1 MFKILVPVDGSDH
14 ANRALKHVVDC
25 YAGKCPVELHL
36 VNVQLP
42 IVDWEVRRFLSEAE
56 IEAMLKA
63 KSDDI
68 LDAAEQRAIAA
79 GFQVIRHRRVGEIA
93 GEIAAVAND
102 TGVHKIVMG
111 RHGRGAFKGLLLGSV
126 STKVL
131 HLVDI
136 PVTLVK

>member
-14 ANRALKHVVDC
+14 SKHALCHVIDS

-36 VNVQLP
+36 VNVQIP
-42 IVDWEVRRFLSEAE
+42 IVDWEVRRFLSDAEIDGLLQGKSDEILDEAE
-56 IEAMLKA
+56 Q
-63 KSDDI
+63 
-68 LDAAEQRAIAA
+68 AAVGA
-79 GFQVIRHRRVGEIA
+79 GFQPFRHRRVGDVA
-93 GEIAAVAND
+93 SEIAAVAKE
-102 TGVHKIVMG
+102 TGVYKIVMG
-111 RHGRGAFKGLLLGSV
+111 RRGKGAFQGLLLGSV